1 MNRKLYKQTNIF
13 YNSQARRP
21 GDEIYDHTAV
31 FPTDLFNVEQG
42 YEAELELI
50 QFSCKQSY
58 YNVDSLRNA
67 TFRYSEDSGSTEVTI
82 TLTNGNYNVKQLA
95 TEIQTQLNANATALT
110 WSVGY
115 SLLTL
120 LFTFSYTGTPAGNV
134 IFTEIGSSFDLLGY
148 PSSDSPKTMTAIET
162 SSKIVSIGNIPSLF
176 LHCSFAR
183 SRNIEDAPVQDILCE
198 IPIISNQF
206 FGTIYYEKAS
216 DHSFTM
222 KIPVEG
228 DNSNV
233 VLFSLRDIDGSLIR
247 FTSEWTLVMSLN
259 IYKKTMD
266 KDAMNRLLMLNSL
279 DDQK

>member
-50 QFSCKQSY
+50 QFTVKQSY

-67 TFRYSEDSGSTEVTI
+67 TFVYSEDSGSSEVTI

-95 TEIQTQLNANATALT
+95 EEIQTQLNANATALT
-110 WSVGY
+110 WVVGY
-115 SLLTL
+115 SLITL

-134 IFTEIGSSFDLLGY
+134 IFTEINNSFDLLGFA
-148 PSSDSPKTMTAIET
+148 SSESPKTITTPTT
-162 SSKIVSIGNIPSLF
+162 SSQIVSIGNIASLF
-176 LHCSFAR
+176 LHCSFAK
-183 SRNIEDAPVQDILCE
+183 SRNIEEENVRDILCE
-198 IPIISNQF
+198 VPILTGSF
-206 FGTIYYEKAS
+206 FGTIYYEKIS

-222 KIPVEG
+222 KIPVDG
-228 DNSNV
+228 DNSNTV
-233 VLFSLRDIDGSLIR
+233 TFSLKDIDNNPIR
-247 FTSEWTLVMSLN
+247 FTSDWAAVFSLN